1 KYLRYGDVQ
10 PLLRHVREHSVSFL
24 SRFLNARCIPLK
36 LKINI
41 EKVIFFDGLLCGK
54 SSRIARI
61 EFERFRSTLQQTLQV
76 FIVFVKDRI
85 FLTQALYFLAGMH
98 DGTVITAAKGHA
110 NFWKTVTG
118 QLTRQP
124 HRQLTWTGINSG
136 TFRPDNL
143 FQGNA
148 EIFTDHSLNIF
159 RTDGPGTNRQYIF

>member
-41 EKVIFFDGLLCGK
+41 EKVNFNGLLCGK
-54 SSRIARI
+54 SSRIART

-76 FIVFVKDRI
+76 FIVFVKDWI
-85 FLTQALYFLAGMH
+85 FLTQALHFLAGMH
-98 DGTVITAAKGHA
+98 HGTVITTTKSHA
-110 NFWKTVTG
+110 NFWKTVAG
-118 QLTRQP
+118 QFTCQT

-136 TFRPDNL
+136 AFRSDNL
-143 FQGNA
+143 F
-148 EIFTDHSLNIF
+148 
-159 RTDGPGTNRQYIF
+159 